1 MGNFKLEITNVSL
14 VRQKSFLLPPPPSL
28 RKKSTFTNF
37 YDILILPKA
46 KSFIPYLS
54 SFQCFKLSLL
64 VKHLFDSSNYSSKP
78 DVKCTNI
85 PLIEIYLKDIPLN
98 IQEENIIC
106 ETKIST
112 NERFD
117 LKCLLHK
124 NILSMHNHHCKTDNQ
139 TTTLQT
145 CWKQTLS
152 TPFQATKMRNSIH
165 ICVLCIY
172 IETHTWMIYDILSL
186 SSSCIQRKRISW
198 NRHQC
203 LELETN

>member
-1 MGNFKLEITNVSL
+1 MFPWYDKKV
-14 VRQKSFLLPPPPSL
+14 FYFHHPLPWE
-28 RKKSTFTNF
+28 KKSTFTNF
-37 YDILILPKA
+37 YDLLILPKA

-54 SFQCFKLSLL
+54 GFQCFKLSLL
-64 VKHLFDSSNYSSKP
+64 VKHHFDSSNYSSKP

-112 NERFD
+112 SERFD

-152 TPFQATKMRNSIH
+152 TPFQATKMRNSIY
-165 ICVLCIY
+165 IYVLCIY
-172 IETHTWMIYDILSL
+172 M
-186 SSSCIQRKRISW
+186 
-198 NRHQC
+198 
-203 LELETN
+203 